1 MLAQPGVG
9 ALVDVLAGVH
19 GGRELVAGRA
29 AALVRAGQ
37 VDALRQPAARRAR
50 LPALVHV
57 AAQVGRVVVLVAGMI
72 KLLQNACTTKS
83 RWPLELESTR
93 TDDLDPTGW
102 LCPAVV
108 ILRLIQ

>member
-72 KLLQNACTTKS
+72 KLLQNACAGE
-83 RWPLELESTR
+83 PI
-93 TDDLDPTGW
+93 
-102 LCPAVV
+102 AVGAGKFSNGG
-108 ILRLIQ
+108 RGSAGTASD